1 MNWEELRKWI
11 ETIVKIKLEPI
22 KTVKP
27 RTRERQSGKYR
38 WKEVYISCN
47 VPQQFE
53 WHEINLIPDYELELL
68 KEDIEHIREFVYQLC
83 QLFIEDMVRRGG
95 SLDDAVNYVISL
107 VVIAN
112 ERAHEKRKQRQKVM

>member
-11 ETIVKIKLEPI
+11 ETIVKIKLKPI

-27 RTRERQSGKYR
+27 RKRNRSSGKYT
-38 WKEVYISCN
+38 WEEVYISCN
-47 VPQQFE
+47 VPKEYE
-53 WHEINLIPDYELELL
+53 WHEIHLVPDYEIELL
-68 KEDIEHIREFVYQLC
+68 QEDIEHIREFVYQLC
-83 QLFIEDMVRRGG
+83 QLFIEDMVRRGS
-95 SLDDAVNYVISL
+95 SLEDTISYVISL